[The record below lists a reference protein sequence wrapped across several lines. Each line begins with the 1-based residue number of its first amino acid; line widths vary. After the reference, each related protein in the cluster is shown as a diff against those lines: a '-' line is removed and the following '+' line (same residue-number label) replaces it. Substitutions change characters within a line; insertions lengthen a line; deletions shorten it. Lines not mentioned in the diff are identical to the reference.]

1 MIMIYSGESLSVSK
15 ADNGVAYL
23 IFDRKSG
30 SVNKFDRL
38 TVGELTAALKT
49 LEGEQGITGLIIS
62 SAKGVFVVGADIG
75 EFTDILDEPDDR
87 IAEHLR
93 PQSDNFLRLEQLDYP
108 VVAAINGAALGGG
121 LEICL
126 ACDVRVA
133 SELAAVGL
141 PETGLGII
149 PGWGGTVRMPR
160 LVGVQTSLEWITS
173 GRAQSAHVA
182 QEAGVVDFLV
192 PADGLMA
199 KAEAVMA
206 DCQNGGLDYKAVRVQ
221 KETVAGR
228 IVAEANRIAD
238 DWTAN
243 IAAKFGEHYPAQGF
257 AAQSVLQGLELPLI
271 DALDFE
277 RQRFIDAVKTD
288 QAKALIGNF
297 LSDQYLM
304 KCAKDRAKTITEPAA
319 LAGVLGA
326 GIMGGGIAYQSALT
340 GTPAV
345 MKDIAQEGLDLG
357 MGQASKLLSKRV
369 KTGRMTEGK
378 KEAILSLITPV
389 LEYDEG
395 FRKVD
400 ILIEA
405 VIENVKVKHAVLTDV
420 ESRIDPSAIICSNTS
435 TLPITDLAEPL
446 ARPEQF
452 CGMHFFNPVHA
463 MPLIEIIRGKKTSEE
478 TINRA
483 VAYALSL
490 RKKPVI
496 VNDCPGFLINRLL
509 FAYFAGF
516 MQLVYDGADYEIID
530 QAMEKWGWPMGP
542 AYLAD
547 VVGLDTMQHCDE
559 VLGAAYL
566 SRLKKDF
573 KSWYQVIMDMGGL
586 GQKNGN
592 GFYNYSFVD
601 GRPSKV
607 VNDEVKAKVTELA
620 KPSKVFSEAEIVERL
635 MIPMAIEMAFALEED
650 IVASPE
656 EADVSLLY
664 GVGFPRFRGGV
675 ARWMDTVGL
684 QAFCD
689 MADKYTAEL
698 GPLYEVTA
706 RQRQMAANG
715 GTYYDK

>member
-1 MIMIYSGESLSVSK
+1 MIMIYSGETLSISK
-15 ADNGVAYL
+15 ADNGVAHL
-23 IFDRKSG
+23 VFDRKSE

-38 TVGELTAALKT
+38 TVSEFTAALNK
-49 LEGEQGITGLIIS
+49 LEDEPSVTGLILG

-75 EFTDILDEPDDR
+75 EFISVFKQPDEK

-93 PQSDNFLRLEQLDYP
+93 PHSDNFRRLEKLDYP
-108 VVAAINGAALGGG
+108 VVVAINGFALGGG
-121 LEICL
+121 LEVCL

-133 SELAAVGL
+133 SELAGVGL

-149 PGWGGTVRMPR
+149 PGWGGTARMPR
-160 LVGVQTSLEWITS
+160 IVGVQTSLEWITS
-173 GRAQSAHVA
+173 GRPQKAQTALD
-182 QEAGVVDFLV
+182 AGVVDFLV
-192 PADGLMA
+192 PADELIT
-199 KAEAVMA
+199 KAEAVLA
-206 DCQNGGLDYKAVRVQ
+206 DCLNGALDYKAARAK
-221 KETVAGR
+221 KETTATEV
-228 IVAEANRIAD
+228 VAEANRIGEE
-238 DWTAN
+238 WTAN
-243 IAAKFGEHYPAQGF
+243 IAGKYGAHYPAQGF
-257 AAQSVLQGLELPLI
+257 ATESVLQGLEKTL
-271 DALDFE
+271 DEALVIE
-277 RQRFIDAVKTD
+277 RQCFVEAAKTD
-288 QAKALIGNF
+288 QAKALVGNF

-304 KCAKDRAKTITEPAA
+304 KCAKDRARTVAAPATCV
-319 LAGVLGA
+319 GVLGA

-340 GTPAV
+340 GTPAI

-357 MGQASKLLSKRV
+357 MAEASKLLSRLV
-369 KTGRMTEGK
+369 KKGRMTEEK
-378 KEAILSLITPV
+378 KAAVLASITPT
-389 LEYDEG
+389 LEYGDN
-395 FRKVD
+395 FKKVD
-400 ILIEA
+400 VLVEA
-405 VIENVKVKHAVLTDV
+405 VVENIKVKHAVLTDV
-420 ESRIDPSAIICSNTS
+420 ESKMDPSAIICSNTS

-463 MPLIEIIRGKKTSEE
+463 MPLVEIIRGASTSEE

-483 VAYALSL
+483 LAYALSL
-490 RKKPVI
+490 KKKPVI

-530 QAMEKWGWPMGP
+530 NTMEKWGWPMGP

-547 VVGLDTMQHCDE
+547 VVGLDTMQHCDD

-573 KSWYQVIMDMGGL
+573 KSWYQVIIDMGGL

-601 GRPSKV
+601 GRPTKV
-607 VNDEVKAKVTELA
+607 VNDEVKARVTELA
-620 KPSKVFSEAEIVERL
+620 KPSRVFSEAEIVERL

-650 IVASPE
+650 IVASPQ

-664 GVGFPRFRGGV
+664 GVGFPPFRGGV

-689 MADKYTAEL
+689 MADKYTVEL

-715 GTYYDK
+715 GAYYEK